1 MANLIKS
8 VSLRIK
14 RLYVFSLL
22 MVLLIF
28 VSCNSQTIQFMTVK
42 SQKITAPPA
51 IFLNDSI
58 FNLLNKKWIFSFYFD
73 RSMKYENSLFE
84 VTSLSSLLNKYNLND
99 EVNAILLLCADDY
112 QGMIS
117 FVDIKRYDL
126 QLALRI
132 KLSKEQSQPDWLEPL
147 LIVVPNNVKA
157 PLLERFLTANI
168 KELRFVSLASY
179 YAPIESLNL
188 TSDVSKAGLKT
199 FKDNCIF
206 CHSINNVGGNK
217 GGSLVDKYALI
228 LDREKKRFTEA
239 FLKKHGMDNEEKQNT
254 KQFLTNNSLDAV
266 LKFLQD
272 VKVAL

>member
-1 MANLIKS
+1 MANLIKCA
-8 VSLRIK
+8 SLNIE
-14 RLYVFSLL
+14 RLYLFSLL
-22 MVLLIF
+22 IVLLIF
-28 VSCNSQTIQFMTVK
+28 VSCNSQTIKFVTVK

-58 FNLLNKKWIFSFYFD
+58 FNALNKKWIFSFYFD
-73 RSMKYENSLFE
+73 RSMKYENSLFK
-84 VTSLSSLLNKYNLND
+84 VTSLSSLLNKYNLNK

-112 QGMIS
+112 QGIIS
-117 FVDIKRYDL
+117 FDDIKRYDL

-132 KLSKEQSQPDWLEPL
+132 KLSKEQSQPDWLQPL
-147 LIVVPNNVKA
+147 LIVVPNNVKP

-168 KELRFVSLASY
+168 KELRFVSLTNY
-179 YAPIESLNL
+179 YAPVEPQNL
-188 TSDVSKAGLKT
+188 TSDISTFGLET

-217 GGSLVDKYALI
+217 GGSLIDKYELT
-228 LDREKKRFTEA
+228 LDREKQRFTEA
-239 FLKKHGMDNEEKQNT
+239 FLKKHGINNDEKQNI

-272 VKVAL
+272 IAVK

>member
-1 MANLIKS
+1 MANLIKCAF
-8 VSLRIK
+8 LRIE
-14 RLYVFSLL
+14 RLYFFSLL
-22 MVLLIF
+22 MISLIF
-28 VSCNSQTIQFMTVK
+28 VSCNSQTIKYVAIK
-42 SQKITAPPA
+42 SQKTTASPA

-58 FNLLNKKWIFSFYFD
+58 FNSLNKKWIFSFYFD

-84 VTSLSSLLNKYNLND
+84 VTSLSSLLNKYNLNE

-117 FVDIKRYDL
+117 FDDIKRYDL

-132 KLSKEQSQPDWLEPL
+132 KLSKEQAQPDWLQPL
-147 LIVVPNNVKA
+147 LIIVPNNVKP

-168 KELRFVSLASY
+168 KELRFVSLPNY
-179 YAPIESLNL
+179 YAPIESFKL

-217 GGSLVDKYALI
+217 GGSLVDKYALS
-228 LDREKKRFTEA
+228 LDREKQRFTEV
-239 FLKKHGMDNEEKQNT
+239 FLKKHGIDNEEKQNT

-272 VKVAL
+272 ITMK